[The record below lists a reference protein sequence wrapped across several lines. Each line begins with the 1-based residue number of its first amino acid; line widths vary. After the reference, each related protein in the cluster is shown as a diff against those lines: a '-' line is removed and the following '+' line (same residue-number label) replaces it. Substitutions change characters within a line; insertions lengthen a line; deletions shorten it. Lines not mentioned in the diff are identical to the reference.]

1 MKIVVPNW
9 KKQARKKKRLR
20 NQALKLWKQ
29 AVFYKYGIGFDGIIC
44 ELCGGN
50 WKLIAHH
57 YFYQSTYGFLKFDID
72 NGIVL
77 CGKCHFKLH
86 HQDPKSVELQ
96 IEEKRPKSWLNRLK
110 KKAKNRSTSS
120 YQTISYYQ
128 DIIKK
133 LTN

>member
-9 KKQARKKKRLR
+9 KKHARKKKRL
-20 NQALKLWKQ
+20 QKQCKDLWKI
-29 AVFYKYGIGFDGIIC
+29 AVFKKNGTTC

-50 WKLIAHH
+50 WKLTAHH

-86 HQDPKSVELQ
+86 HQDPKSVESQ

-110 KKAKNRSTSS
+110 KKAKNRPTSS
-120 YQTISYYQ
+120 YQTIGYYQ
-128 DIIKK
+128 SIIKE